1 MSDNENTMDDFEAWH
16 AGLNKL
22 VKEDGQPV
30 LMSDAFD
37 TKAVLATPQ
46 EVEERQARALSREA
60 DPSRPTGDEIIQ
72 MIDDEQRPT
81 AEQILDALDV

>member
-1 MSDNENTMDDFEAWH
+1 MSDNENKMDDFETWH

-22 VKEDGQPV
+22 VDEKGQPI

-46 EVEERQARALSREA
+46 EVQDLQSKAWLEKWDATKPRFEDENGEA
-60 DPSRPTGDEIIQ
+60 VTLNTPLNAP
-72 MIDDEQRPT
+72 
-81 AEQILDALDV
+81 DV